1 MAELTVRSEV
11 TGSIWK
17 ILVAEGE
24 SVSEDQTLAI
34 AESMKMEIP
43 LTATDDGKVL
53 KIFVKEG
60 DSVAEGDPVLS
71 IELR

>member
-1 MAELTVRSEV
+1 MTELVIRSEV

-17 ILVAEGE
+17 ILVAEGDT
-24 SVSEDQTLAI
+24 VSEDQALAI

-43 LTATDDGKVL
+43 LTATDDGKVT

-71 IELR
+71 LEVR

>member
-1 MAELTVRSEV
+1 MAELVIRSEV

-17 ILVAEGE
+17 ILVAEGDT
-24 SVSEDQTLAI
+24 VSEDQMLAI

-43 LTATDDGKVL
+43 LTATDDGKVI

-71 IELR
+71 LEVR

>member
-1 MAELTVRSEV
+1 MAELMVRSEV

-43 LTATDDGKVL
+43 LIASDDGKVA

-71 IELR
+71 LEVR